1 MKKFEIPGEIEK
13 ELQKKGG
20 WNNVKRSLPL
30 KEIKEVEKVMRVLS
44 CGIRL
49 KILYALSEQRMCVCM
64 LTELTN
70 CPYSKCSYHISKLK
84 DMGLV
89 SRDERGRYRVVEKV
103 DIGVLKMFV
112 MIGGRLIPRMIFY
125 AVFITTLLILYL
137 ARNIPSPDPHA
148 AALGILASL
157 FLWIETIRLWRHRLW

>member
-1 MKKFEIPGEIEK
+1 MKKLEVPEEIEK

-30 KEIKEVEKVMRVLS
+30 KEIKEVEKVIKVLS
-44 CGIRL
+44 CDTRL

-84 DMGLV
+84 DAGLIKATRKGNYLV
-89 SRDERGRYRVVEKV
+89 YSLTPFGRSIV
-103 DIGVLKMFV
+103 
-112 MIGGRLIPRMIFY
+112 
-125 AVFITTLLILYL
+125 
-137 ARNIPSPDPHA
+137 
-148 AALGILASL
+148 
-157 FLWIETIRLWRHRLW
+157 RHFNKYKPEVKK

>member
-1 MKKFEIPGEIEK
+1 MGDSGEIYKLRGKTLQVYLYLLRRGEAIGVR
-13 ELQKKGG
+13 ELQ
-20 WNNVKRSLPL
+20 R
-30 KEIKEVEKVMRVLS
+30 
-44 CGIRL
+44 
-49 KILYALSEQRMCVCM
+49 ILGFSSPSVAHHHLE
-64 LTELTN
+64 
-70 CPYSKCSYHISKLK
+70 KLK

-89 SRDERGRYRVVEKV
+89 SRDDRGRYRVVEKV

-137 ARNIPSPDPHA
+137 ARNISSPDLHA
-148 AALGILASL
+148 VVLGILASL

>member
-30 KEIKEVEKVMRVLS
+30 KEIKEVEKVMKVLS

-64 LTELTN
+64 LAELTN
-70 CPYSKCSYHISKLK
+70 CSYSKCSYHISKLK
-84 DMGLV
+84 DVGLIKATRKGNYLV
-89 SRDERGRYRVVEKV
+89 YSLTPFGRSIV
-103 DIGVLKMFV
+103 
-112 MIGGRLIPRMIFY
+112 
-125 AVFITTLLILYL
+125 
-137 ARNIPSPDPHA
+137 
-148 AALGILASL
+148 
-157 FLWIETIRLWRHRLW
+157 RHFNKYKPEVKKYG